1 MATATDT
8 EVRLTTVGSAGSW
21 SAALRVGRRT
31 VVDCGHRHVNR
42 DSGRGA
48 ARTCGEKLTRAARDE
63 EAAAREIADRVAAA
77 ARVRALGARL
87 TDAEARERAVAVVE
101 AWRVA
106 VVSAEFHIEAD
117 WSQRR
122 AGRTCGCCRSGRSPE

>member
-8 EVRLTTVGSAGSW
+8 QLRLTTTGSMGAW

-31 VVDCGHRHVNR
+31 VVECGHRHGNR

-48 ARTCGEKLTRAARDE
+48 ARTCGEKMTRAARDFE
-63 EAAAREIADRVAAA
+63 TAAREIADRVAAA

-87 TDAEARERAVAVVE
+87 TDDEALDRASAVVE
-101 AWRVA
+101 AWRSA
-106 VVSAEFHIEAD
+106 VVAAGFHIEAD
-117 WSQRR
+117 WSQRL
-122 AGRTCGCCRSGRSPE
+122 AGRTCGCCRPDRSAQ